1 MFFSIVRCMLVVED
15 VEWRAPMGNF
25 ALFCS
30 EDHLGSSTPY
40 LGEFLN
46 EEQAVSML
54 LWESFTEETPS
65 STKREFY
72 ASLKSGAFTQ
82 AVWTQLGELET
93 GGHTEDINKYRFW
106 TWEGSLVHFQL
117 RWLQEPWQ
125 PSGST
130 GEDGSERAQ
139 HITPASCWVFG
150 SLFKFLFIFIKV

>member
-1 MFFSIVRCMLVVED
+1 VFFSIVRCMLVVED
-15 VEWRAPMGNF
+15 VEWRAPMVNF
-25 ALFCS
+25 ALFCW

-82 AVWTQLGELET
+82 AVGTQLGELET
-93 GGHTEDINKYRFW
+93 GGHTKDINKYRFW
-106 TWEGSLVHFQL
+106 TWEGSFGPFPIEMITGTLTAL
-117 RWLQEPWQ
+117 R
-125 PSGST
+125 
-130 GEDGSERAQ
+130 
-139 HITPASCWVFG
+139 
-150 SLFKFLFIFIKV
+150 